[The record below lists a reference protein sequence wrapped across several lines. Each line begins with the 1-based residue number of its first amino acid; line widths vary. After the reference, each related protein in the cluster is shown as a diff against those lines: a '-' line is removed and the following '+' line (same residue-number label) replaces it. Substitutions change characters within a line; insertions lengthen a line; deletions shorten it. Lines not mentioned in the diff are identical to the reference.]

1 MTMQVFY
8 YQIVLFS
15 LQYIKMNV
23 NSTALSLLFSRSWRH
38 IRPIRRLNQFFRLRA
53 TAIKNIFDGRRTY
66 LRHPSHNTSTANPAL
81 RQL

>member
-8 YQIVLFS
+8 YQSVLFS

-23 NSTALSLLFSRSWRH
+23 NSTTLYTLFGHSWCH
-38 IRPIRRLNQFFRLRA
+38 IWLIRRLNQFFRLRA
-53 TAIKNIFDGRRTY
+53 TAIKNMFDGRRTY
-66 LRHPSHNTSTANPAL
+66 LRHPSHVASTANPAL